1 MGPSELIAG
10 LLGPV
15 LMAIGIASLSN
26 RQSLEA
32 MAGQMPSSLPIVF
45 LAGLLLLVAGLSI
58 VRAHNVWAADWRI
71 LVTLAG
77 WSAVSGGLVR
87 MLIPEHSAAVAAAI
101 VKNRPAVILA
111 GSISLLLGGYL
122 TVKGYHLADWR

>member
-1 MGPSELIAG
+1 
-10 LLGPV
+10 
-15 LMAIGIASLSN
+15 
-26 RQSLEA
+26 

-101 VKNRPAVILA
+101 VMHVCHGDRNRCRYV
-111 GSISLLLGGYL
+111 GYQDIS
-122 TVKGYHLADWR
+122 